1 MQFFQNPFVYF
12 LLYAKRDSQTINAI
26 QCNAIRVKLLQN
38 IEYQNS
44 SINLE
49 VSGL

>member
-1 MQFFQNPFVYF
+1 MQFYQNPFIFFYYMPKEILKQLMQFF
-12 LLYAKRDSQTINAI
+12 
-26 QCNAIRVKLLQN
+26 RVKLLQN